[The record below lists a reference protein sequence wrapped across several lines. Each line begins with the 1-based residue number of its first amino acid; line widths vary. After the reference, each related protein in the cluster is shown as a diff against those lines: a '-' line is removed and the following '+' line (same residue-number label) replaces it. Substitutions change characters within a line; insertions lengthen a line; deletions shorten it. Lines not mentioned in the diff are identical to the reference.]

1 MHLFEKIETEIVDAT
16 HRVYGKSVDPGLLSV
31 GPTRKDFAG
40 DMTVVVFP
48 LVKLL
53 RKSPL
58 EIGNFIG
65 EHLVAKMDE
74 IASFNVVQGFVNLT
88 LTKSFWHIFL
98 TSAHADPDFGSLQRN
113 GEKVMIEFA
122 SPNTNKPLHLGHIRN
137 ILLGWSCAQILEM
150 AGFEV
155 VKVQVI
161 NDRGIAICKSMLAWQ
176 LYGERITPA
185 SSGIKGDHL
194 VGQFYVE
201 FEKRLSAEYAEWQTS
216 TEASKII
223 TEQKEEEQS
232 VSSFFKAF
240 KNQYFNTYSDL
251 GAKARTMLQKWEEG
265 DPEIRQLW
273 EMMNNWVY
281 AGFDRTY
288 DRLGVTFDRL
298 YYESETWQL
307 GKKEIMDGLKRN
319 LFDKQED
326 GSIWVDLDHVNL
338 DKKIL
343 LRSDGTA
350 VYITQDI
357 GTAMQRYRDY
367 GIDRMV
373 YVVADEQNHH
383 FKVLFEIL
391 NLLEEPY
398 ADGLYHL
405 AYGMV
410 DLPDGKMKSR
420 EGTVVDADDLIAS
433 VTEVAESLAIEKG
446 DLDNLNKGEREEVFK
461 RIGMGA
467 LKFFILKINPLKRMT
482 FDPQASV
489 DMQGQTGPYVQNA
502 YVRIQSILRKAGSF
516 TVDPMHTYID
526 FQPTEKHLLSLLFM
540 FPEVIRRAASEYDP
554 SLVANYCY
562 DLAKSYHRFYHD
574 APILNARKEEARS
587 FRLTLNAAIAQVLS
601 RGMKLLGIDMPA
613 RM

>member
-1 MHLFEKIETEIVDAT
+1 MHLFDKIETEIVDAT
-16 HRVYGKSVDPGLLSV
+16 HRAYGMSVNPGLLTVS
-31 GPTRKDFAG
+31 PTRKEFEG
-40 DMTVVVFP
+40 DMTVVIFP
-48 LVKLL
+48 LVKKL
-53 RKSPL
+53 RKSPID
-58 EIGNFIG
+58 IGNFIG
-65 EHLVAKMDE
+65 DHLVSKIDE
-74 IASFNVVQGFVNLT
+74 IASFNVVQGFVNL
-88 LTKSFWHIFL
+88 SL
-98 TSAHADPDFGSLQRN
+98 TSAFWHEFLATTATDPQYGRLQKN

-137 ILLGWSCAQILEM
+137 ILLGWSCAQILEI
-150 AGFEV
+150 AGYEV
-155 VKVQVI
+155 VKVQVV

-176 LYGERITPA
+176 SFGNGVTPKT
-185 SSGIKGDHL
+185 SGTKGDHL
-194 VGQFYVE
+194 VGRFYVE
-201 FEKRLSAEYAEWQTS
+201 FEKSFSAEYEKWQS
-216 TEASKII
+216 TDVAQASFNDRKDKDQVHEA
-223 TEQKEEEQS
+223 
-232 VSSFFKAF
+232 FFKTY
-240 KNQYFNTYSDL
+240 KNQYFNEHSEL
-251 GAKARTMLQKWEEG
+251 GNQARTMLRKWEEG
-265 DPEIRQLW
+265 DDTVRSLW
-273 EMMNNWVY
+273 ETMNGWVY
-281 AGFDRTY
+281 EGFAETY
-288 DRLGVTFDRL
+288 QRLGVTFDRL
-298 YYESETWQL
+298 YYESDTWQL
-307 GKKEIMDGLKRN
+307 GKKEIMDGLAKK
-319 LFDKQED
+319 LFDRKDD
-326 GSIWVDLDHVNL
+326 GSIWVDLEHADL

-398 ADGLYHL
+398 SDGLYHL

-420 EGTVVDADDLIAS
+420 EGTVVDADDLMDDVI
-433 VTEVAESLAIEKG
+433 TEARTLAIEKG
-446 DLDNLNKGEREEVFK
+446 DLDSLDEVERTEVFR

-467 LKFFILKINPLKRMT
+467 LKFFILKINPLKRMV
-482 FDPQASV
+482 FDPEASV

-516 TVDPMHTYID
+516 SIEGMHAYD
-526 FQPTEKHLLSLLFM
+526 AFQPSEKHLLSLLFM
-540 FPEVIRRAASEYDP
+540 FPEVIRRSAAEYDP

-574 APILNARKEEARS
+574 APILNAKEEGAQA
-587 FRLTLNAAIAQVLS
+587 FRLTLNKAIAQVLAK
-601 RGMKLLGIDMPA
+601 GMKLLGIEMPA